1 MLTQDSL
8 EFYEEWAIKDGQYGG
23 NESFDEV
30 EYKLDER
37 RFRLQSSTQLLLTML
52 TETLLIYL

>member
-1 MLTQDSL
+1 MLIQDSL

-37 RFRLQSSTQLLLTML
+37 AFRLQSVILLTNNV
-52 TETLLIYL
+52 TGVETDSYS

>member
-1 MLTQDSL
+1 MKNGLS
-8 EFYEEWAIKDGQYGG
+8 KDGQYGG

-37 RFRLQSSTQLLLTML
+37 AFRLQFFILLTNSV
-52 TETLLIYL
+52 TGAETDRL